1 MIPRRYEYSEV
12 KVRIG
17 KGLYR
22 AIRGIITEREYY
34 LDGKC
39 NRRIKEYRHRMYSD
53 TGYRGKG
60 TNVEVVDNGEIVRC
74 YVADSDIRGT
84 VLVEY

>member
-1 MIPRRYEYSEV
+1 MIPKRYEYSEV

-34 LDGKC
+34 LDGK
-39 NRRIKEYRHRMYSD
+39 EYRHRMYSD

-60 TNVEVVDNGEIVRC
+60 INVEVVDNGEIVRC
-74 YVADSDIRGT
+74 YVADSDIRGA